1 MNGRNDRRLALRDNG
16 PQYVNPFG
24 FGWAMDDMMD
34 HVLRDIG
41 MLDLGPLLLERRRPE
56 AYIRGPTFMPLDL
69 SENEKEFL
77 VRMEMPG
84 LTKDKVQISLEDQTL
99 VISAKEDEQKEE
111 RSENYLVRER
121 RAFDCRRSIKL
132 PTEVVESAIKAK
144 MEDGILHLTL
154 PKKVQEE
161 KERTRKIDIE

>member
-1 MNGRNDRRLALRDNG
+1 MDGRFDRRLSLRDG
-16 PQYVNPFG
+16 DPHFVNPFG
-24 FGWAMDDMMD
+24 FGWGMDDMMD
-34 HVLRDIG
+34 RMLKDMG
-41 MLDLGPLLLERRRPE
+41 MMDLGPILLERRRPE

-69 SENEKEFL
+69 AETENEYSIK
-77 VRMEMPG
+77 MEMPG

-161 KERTRKIDIE
+161 KERSRTIDIE